1 MIFVLN
7 KNQAYNTTHRKG
19 KKQMGKL
26 LVVGSLNMDTVIAVE
41 NIPKPGET
49 ILAKDIDYIP
59 GGKGANQ
66 AYAMAKLG
74 AEVAMIGCVGK
85 DENGQKL
92 LDNLKS
98 VSVDTTAIEVIKNQP
113 TGVAFIAVEQTGE
126 NSIIVISGAN
136 FLLTRQ
142 WIEKQQ
148 KYIQNCDIVIAQLET
163 PLESICAVAE
173 LAKQNGKKML
183 LDPAPPPGNLPKQLL
198 KNVSIIKPNE
208 TELQLLTDMP
218 TNTEQE
224 IVLAAKQLLKQ
235 GVEQVVVT
243 VGERG
248 AFLVTEQGYQ
258 KFPAKK
264 VHAVD
269 TTAAGDAFTAGL
281 SIKLAQGCSMQEA
294 ISFAVAVSSVVV
306 TKKGAQTSIPSY
318 EEVCNIMK

>member
-1 MIFVLN
+1 
-7 KNQAYNTTHRKG
+7 
-19 KKQMGKL
+19 
-26 LVVGSLNMDTVIAVE
+26 
-41 NIPKPGET
+41 
-49 ILAKDIDYIP
+49 
-59 GGKGANQ
+59 
-66 AYAMAKLG
+66 
-74 AEVAMIGCVGK
+74 
-85 DENGQKL
+85 
-92 LDNLKS
+92 
-98 VSVDTTAIEVIKNQP
+98 
-113 TGVAFIAVEQTGE
+113 
-126 NSIIVISGAN
+126 
-136 FLLTRQ
+136 
-142 WIEKQQ
+142 
-148 KYIQNCDIVIAQLET
+148 
-163 PLESICAVAE
+163 
-173 LAKQNGKKML
+173 
-183 LDPAPPPGNLPKQLL
+183 
-198 KNVSIIKPNE
+198 
-208 TELQLLTDMP
+208 MP
-218 TNTEQE
+218 TNTEQA